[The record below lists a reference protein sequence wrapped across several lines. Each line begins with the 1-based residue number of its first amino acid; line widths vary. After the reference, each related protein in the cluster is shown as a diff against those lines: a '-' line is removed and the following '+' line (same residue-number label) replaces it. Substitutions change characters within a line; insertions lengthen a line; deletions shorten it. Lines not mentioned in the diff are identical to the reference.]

1 MTPWK
6 LPETAEIGGV
16 EYEIN
21 TDYRDILSIL
31 MVLNDADHP
40 VCVRW
45 LTAVALFYEG
55 EIPEEHEKEAIEYL
69 ASFISYGEKD
79 TVNPGPVLMDWEQ
92 DAQAIVAD
100 VNKVAGMEIRALP
113 YLHWWTFLS
122 YFQAIGEGQ
131 LSMRVS
137 IRDKLRRGKNLESWE
152 QEFYR
157 DNKKTIDIK
166 KHYSAEELEEQERL
180 KKLLDE

>member
-1 MTPWK
+1 MNPWQ
-6 LPETAEIGGV
+6 LPEAAEIGGI

-21 TDYRDILSIL
+21 ADFRDVLDI
-31 MVLNDADHP
+31 MAVLNDP
-40 VCVRW
+40 EYPEYVRW
-45 LTAVALFYEG
+45 LTAIALFYNG
-55 EIPEEHEKEAIEYL
+55 EIPEEHELEAMEFL
-69 ASFISYGEKD
+69 AAFISYGEKD
-79 TVNPGPVLMDWEQ
+79 AQKPGPTLMDWEQ

-137 IRDKLRRGKNLESWE
+137 IRDKMRRGRKLEKWE
-152 QEFYR
+152 QEYYR
-157 DNKKTIDIK
+157 DNKTLIDIK
-166 KHYSAEELEEQERL
+166 KRYTQEELEEQERL
-180 KKLLDE
+180 KRILDG

>member
-1 MTPWK
+1 MNPWK
-6 LPETAEIGGV
+6 LPETAVIGGV
-16 EYEIN
+16 EYEVN
-21 TDYRDILSIL
+21 TDYRDVLDVL
-31 MVLNDADHP
+31 AVLNNPDDSEYM
-40 VCVRW
+40 RW
-45 LTAVALFYEG
+45 LTAIALFYVG
-55 EIPEEHEKEAIEYL
+55 EIPPENEQEAMEYL
-69 ASFISYGEKD
+69 AEFIAYAEKD
-79 TVNPGPVLMDWEQ
+79 AAAPGPVLVDWEQ

-137 IRDKLRRGKNLESWE
+137 IRDKLRRGKKLESWE

-157 DNKKTIDIK
+157 ENKKSIEIAK
-166 KHYSAEELEEQERL
+166 RYSEDELREQERL
-180 KKLLDE
+180 NRLLEQ